1 MDIETVRNADELD
14 SVLRLTWEALP
25 QLANTAPGAKYSRDF
40 WIDRMGEVP
49 ALLLYAN
56 VGGSICGSVF
66 GWVENGTVTIG
77 HCWVDRKHRG
87 EGIGRALMVEM
98 EKRARDLGCQGVALG
113 AVESAEGFYGKLG
126 YTGTLLVQSEEHST
140 EELLT
145 LNTRY
150 RVLYT
155 NIYDGMVNQVCLQL
169 PSADRGLQEEYE
181 KAFPGCST
189 QMVFGKTF

>member
-1 MDIETVRNADELD
+1 MDIETVGNADDLD
-14 SVLRLTWEALP
+14 SVLHLTWEVLP
-25 QLANTAPGAKYSRDF
+25 QLAGGGPEAKYSREF
-40 WIDRMGEVP
+40 WIQRMGEVP
-49 ALLLYAN
+49 ELLLYARD
-56 VGGSICGSVF
+56 GGFICGSVF

-77 HCWVDRKHRG
+77 HCWVDSRSRG
-87 EGIGRALMVEM
+87 KGVGRALMLEA
-98 EKRARDLGCQGVALG
+98 ERRARDLGCRGVALG
-113 AVESAEGFYGKLG
+113 AVASAEGFYARLG

-155 NIYDGMVNQVCLQL
+155 NVYDGTVNQVCLQL
-169 PSADRGLQEEYE
+169 PSGDRELQQEYE

-189 QMVFGKTF
+189 QMVFGKES